1 MPDTRLWML
10 YCGNS
15 IRIFCDLCQ
24 MDDATHPQSE
34 AKLWNEG
41 VYYRPET
48 LHGNIGLTMFRV

>member
-1 MPDTRLWML
+1 ML